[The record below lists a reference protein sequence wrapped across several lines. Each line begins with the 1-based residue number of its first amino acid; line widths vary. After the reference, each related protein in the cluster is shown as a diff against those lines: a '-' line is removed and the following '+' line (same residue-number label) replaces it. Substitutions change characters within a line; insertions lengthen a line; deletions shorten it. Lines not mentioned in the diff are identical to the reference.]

1 MTMSCSMNAFAAAR
15 AAAGCRAFFAA
26 MLNIILDAMILA
38 SIFVVLGLGV
48 QVLVLAIIAVL
59 VRIMIIDLAAPT
71 IPFRHKAVRS

>member
-1 MTMSCSMNAFAAAR
+1 MTMTSSMNAFAAAR
-15 AAAGCRAFFAA
+15 AAAGCHASFAA
-26 MLNIILDAMILA
+26 MLNILVDAVIVA